1 MALSMSPR
9 TSRVIDLPA
18 DASDEELLAWG
29 RSLSETSVD
38 VDLGADP
45 GDDFGADAGA
55 NTGLDLTAEE
65 RRPEFL
71 SIDEVLEEIAQRAQ
85 GICDRAAA
93 EAASARGSLHDRLR
107 SLDDA
112 LDARRVIIRA
122 RPVTARS

>member
-29 RSLSETSVD
+29 RSLSETSPD
-38 VDLGADP
+38 LDLGADL
-45 GDDFGADAGA
+45 GADFEAD
-55 NTGLDLTAEE
+55 TELELTAEE

-122 RPVTARS
+122 RPVTART

>member
-29 RSLSETSVD
+29 RSLRETSVD
-38 VDLGADP
+38 VELREDP
-45 GDDFGADAGA
+45 GTDFE
-55 NTGLDLTAEE
+55 LDLAAAEE

-93 EAASARGSLHDRLR
+93 EAASARGRLHDRLR